1 MGLRHATETD
11 LQSIVDIYNA
21 SVPTRL
27 STADTTPVSTTSRL
41 AWFRQHNPDRRPL
54 MVYEEAGV
62 VLGWISFESFYGRPA
77 YQHTAELSIY
87 IAPEHQGKRLG
98 QRLLQAAQDMAPEL
112 DLRALVAY
120 VFAHNQASMRLFQAH
135 GFEQWGR
142 LPDVAEMDGERY
154 SLCILGK
161 HFAQDADTRESR
173 HPLK

>member
-98 QRLLQAAQDMAPEL
+98 QRLLQAAEDMAPGL
-112 DLRALVAY
+112 GLKALVGY
-120 VFAHNQASMRLFQAH
+120 VFAHNRASVRLFQAH
-135 GFEQWGR
+135 GFDQWGL
-142 LPDVAEMDGERY
+142 LPDVAEMDGALY

-161 HFAQDADTRESR
+161 HLSQESDTGKSVT
-173 HPLK
+173 P